1 MDETPWVPSNFL
13 ALPEE
18 QSRLDD
24 SRVVVLPVPYDSTTS
39 FKTGAKD
46 GPKAIIEASYNLED
60 YDPELERDV
69 AQVGIYTA
77 PGLEPHM
84 EGPRF
89 MVERVRDAVAPFL
102 RQGKIVAL
110 LGGEH
115 SVSTGHVQAL
125 VEYYPDLS
133 VLYLDA
139 HADLRD
145 KYMGTGWG
153 HASVARRIS
162 ELCHVVQV
170 GVRSLCMEERE
181 FAMTSGVNTLQWPSS
196 GWTGTPQVF
205 TDGGSLR
212 SSHLAG
218 HLDASGII
226 GRLGKNVH
234 VSVDLDVLDPAIMSA
249 VGTPE
254 PGGLDWHQITSL
266 LRAVAQERRIVGF
279 DVTELSPGLGPPAC
293 SYTAAKLVYKLV
305 AYSTLLPEP
314 ETDGRREHVS
324 KAKTGSES

>member
-18 QSRLDD
+18 QSRLSD

-39 FKTGAKD
+39 FKTGARD

-89 MVERVRDAVAPFL
+89 MVERVRDTVTHFL
-102 RQGKIVAL
+102 RQDKLVAI

-145 KYMGTGWG
+145 EYMGTGWG

-162 ELCHVVQV
+162 ELCPMVQV
-170 GVRSLCMEERE
+170 GVRSLSVEEKE

-196 GWTGTPQVF
+196 GGTGIPQVF
-205 TDGGSLR
+205 TDGGSLP
-212 SSHLAG
+212 SG
-218 HLDASGII
+218 QLDVSGII
-226 GRLGKNVH
+226 GRLGRNVH

-266 LRAVAQERRIVGF
+266 LRAVAEERRIVGF
-279 DVTELSPGLGPPAC
+279 DMTELSPGLGPPAC

-305 AYSTLLPEP
+305 AYSTLLPG
-314 ETDGRREHVS
+314 TGGGTEHLL
-324 KAKTGSES
+324 KTKTGSES